1 MIIKRIVL
9 LLLIFI
15 SVKSSAAIIYDTL
28 YINKAPHTIGIF
40 TYQACVF
47 NGSENFVVQ
56 NEIIEIAAGDVL
68 ELHVVNNDSLNH
80 VFRIDGIVENN
91 NLIVPNGFKNFT
103 LNFSNIGPY
112 RFYSDVFYGRHLGAS
127 SIIMY
132 GYQNDSKYY
141 WNMFEQS
148 DTLSEA
154 IASLQATTIPF
165 DYQPDIFTINMKVHP
180 DLATDPFAN
189 IVESVGDSIYIT
201 IMNSGKMLHTIHFH
215 GYHVEIINASINS
228 RINGW
233 IKDSF
238 SILENEIVLVR
249 LVPDKAGLY
258 PVHEHNLINVTTNGS
273 YPGGMINVLN
283 IQL

>member
-103 LNFSNIGPY
+103 LNFS
-112 RFYSDVFYGRHLGAS
+112 
-127 SIIMY
+127 
-132 GYQNDSKYY
+132 
-141 WNMFEQS
+141 
-148 DTLSEA
+148 
-154 IASLQATTIPF
+154 SL
-165 DYQPDIFTINMKVHP
+165 D
-180 DLATDPFAN
+180 
-189 IVESVGDSIYIT
+189 
-201 IMNSGKMLHTIHFH
+201 
-215 GYHVEIINASINS
+215 
-228 RINGW
+228 
-233 IKDSF
+233 
-238 SILENEIVLVR
+238 ENNPSALVTY
-249 LVPDKAGLY
+249 A
-258 PVHEHNLINVTTNGS
+258 
-273 YPGGMINVLN
+273 
-283 IQL
+283 